1 MKSENAPEISI
12 DFQNK
17 FRFKKIQEIKD
28 ELSLLNKLTKS
39 YEKEIQLSEINTLIN
54 KILEKNNN
62 DIYKN
67 NKEYSKSYKK
77 EFPFTEQDLNE
88 SVKKVLSSNYYP
100 NFIFNKRNLQDISRI
115 LYYAFKNMK
124 NYGVNNEEKL
134 KKKIESITIQE
145 KDIIN
150 MYIDFDLIKREKSEI
165 NKNQLYLNK
174 NPKSFRSTGNLA
186 TINELSQESEES
198 NINGLTAK
206 INKINLNSSGSE
218 CDSGNEGVK
227 NIFKKIKNIFDSNS
241 SKKDKKEKKEL
252 NMINSDINDI
262 EEISKT
268 KEGKLLILKEYLIY
282 PEKNNINIK
291 YELPIEFIILLKKFE
306 NVKSLTFQIKGMTK
320 KMLKEN
326 IFILSNIN
334 LLFPN
339 FSEIT
344 IDLNDDK
351 LCAKINKIYQIRQE
365 ELLKQYKS
373 SFRILK
379 YKKYYQSRTT
389 NCWIPEGDIIFS
401 KNSEEDNNIETNIN
415 KEKKKYYFIE
425 NINENANIY
434 GNKLNSINE
443 KDYPNI
449 KYITPLGNKS
459 YPYSRNEFFSFD
471 ELDESE
477 EISTGERTFSEFN
490 KINESL
496 NQLNNTKRK
505 STSNSTMNTLRLKEI
520 PKMPKSY
527 EATYIEINRKKTT
540 PQLLHCLVK
549 KKQEPFEMIFLYSF
563 FFAKMHKIKK
573 LSLYFNDSFSLETEF
588 YLRNKDISF
597 EGFHFLLLLNNLKEL
612 NEINISFNSIDK
624 TSFKKILGLIN
635 INKNISILR
644 LNFFP
649 PNINYEVTSL
659 LKLGS
664 LNKFSLHHLYKEQK
678 HFLTKEK
685 NMKDLEMDYFLLNHK
700 FDNDFE
706 KNISS
711 LFNTIKSNIN
721 NYKEISFRFDLPLLI
736 QSCEKYLILI
746 IKFIINII
754 ILISNTKN
762 NINTI
767 KIISPELILDG
778 RKIPF
783 LPYLFKHI
791 NKLNKFKSNTNMT
804 QFILKCKIYKI
815 PDLFNF
821 LIFNNIN
828 NIKSI
833 HIGDMDFE
841 SFSGFINIY
850 KANINSMHNLTIIK
864 IGLNNTLITY
874 DDKISKLI
882 YDYIE
887 YNTTKLDQKILFS
900 FLEFNNDLIKLK
912 SLIDKVHKAKI
923 NNILIQI
930 GKNNIGLLNKINEK
944 QKKELELL
952 FIIMTKE
959 KYKILIKD
967 DIIKNIKKFFLKH
980 KSKIVLCK
988 SFFPNNNA
996 I

>member
-1 MKSENAPEISI
+1 MKSENSCEIKI
-12 DFQNK
+12 DFHNK
-17 FRFKKIQEIKD
+17 FRLKKISEINE

-39 YEKEIQLSEINTLIN
+39 YEKEIQLSEINSLIN
-54 KILEKNNN
+54 KILDKNNN

-88 SVKKVLSSNYYP
+88 SVKKVISSNYCP
-100 NFIFNKRNLQDISRI
+100 NFIFNKRNIQDVSRI
-115 LYYAFKNMK
+115 LYYSYKNMK
-124 NYGVNNEEKL
+124 NYGINNEEKL
-134 KKKIESITIQE
+134 KKKIENISIKE

-150 MYIDFDLIKREKSEI
+150 MYIDFDLIKGEKSEI
-165 NKNQLYLNK
+165 NKNKLYANK
-174 NPKSFRSTGNLA
+174 NPKSFLSTGNLA

-206 INKINLNSSGSE
+206 VNKINLNSSGNE
-218 CDSGNEGVK
+218 CDSGDEGVK
-227 NIFKKIKNIFDSNS
+227 NIFKKIKNLFDS
-241 SKKDKKEKKEL
+241 SKKDKKDKKEL
-252 NMINSDINDI
+252 NIANNEINDI
-262 EEISKT
+262 DDICKN
-268 KEGKLLILKEYLIY
+268 KERKIFILKEYLIY

-291 YELPIEFIILLKKFE
+291 FDLPIEFIILLKKFE
-306 NVKSLTFQIKGMTK
+306 NVKILTFQIKGMTK

-339 FSEIT
+339 YSEIK

-351 LCAKINKIYQIRQE
+351 LCGKINKIYQIRQE

-373 SFRILK
+373 NYRILK

-401 KNSEEDNNIETNIN
+401 NNIEEDIT
-415 KEKKKYYFIE
+415 KEKKEYYFIE
-425 NINENANIY
+425 NVNENSNIY

-443 KDYPNI
+443 KDYPYI
-449 KYITPLGNKS
+449 KYIIQEGHKS
-459 YPYSRNEFFSFD
+459 YPYSRNDFVSFD

-477 EISTGERTFSEFN
+477 EITSGERTISEFS
-490 KINESL
+490 KIKESQY
-496 NQLNNTKRK
+496 QLNYAKRK
-505 STSNSTMNTLRLKEI
+505 STSNSTYLKLKEI
-520 PKMPKSY
+520 PKLPKSF
-527 EATYIEINRKKTT
+527 EATYIDIYRKKTT
-540 PQLLHCLVK
+540 PQLLHYLVK
-549 KKQEPFEMIFLYSF
+549 KKQEPFEMLFLYSF
-563 FFAKMHKIKK
+563 FFDKINKLKK

-597 EGFHFLLLLNNLKEL
+597 EGFHFLLLLNKLKEL
-612 NEINISFNSIDK
+612 NEINISFNSIDRS
-624 TSFKKILGLIN
+624 SFKKILGLIN

-644 LNFFP
+644 INFFP
-649 PNINYEVTSL
+649 SNINYEVTSL

-664 LNKFSLHHLYKEQK
+664 QIRFSLHHLYKEQK
-678 HFLTKEK
+678 NILIKEK
-685 NMKDLEMDYFLLNHK
+685 DYKDLEMDYFLLNHK
-700 FDNDFE
+700 FDIYFQ

-711 LFNTIKSNIN
+711 LFNTIKTNIN

-736 QSCEKYLILI
+736 QSCDKYITLI

-762 NINTI
+762 NISI
-767 KIISPELILDG
+767 LKIISPELILDG

-783 LPYLFKHI
+783 LPYLFRNI
-791 NKLNKFKSNTNMT
+791 NKFKGHTYIT

-833 HIGDMDFE
+833 YIGDMDFE

-850 KANINSMHNLTIIK
+850 KGNINQMPNLKIIK
-864 IGLNNTLITY
+864 IGLNNTIISYNT
-874 DDKISKLI
+874 KISKII
-882 YDYIE
+882 YEYIE
-887 YNTTKLDQKILFS
+887 YNSVKLEEKILFS
-900 FLEFNNDLIKLK
+900 FLEFNNDFKGMK
-912 SLIDKVHKAKI
+912 SLMNKI
-923 NNILIQI
+923 YKTNIKNIVIQI
-930 GKNNIGLLNKINEK
+930 GKNNLPLLNKIYEK
-944 QKKELELL
+944 QKNELELL
-952 FIIMTKE
+952 FIIMTKG
-959 KYKILIKD
+959 KYKKLINYQ
-967 DIIKNIKKFFLKH
+967 IIKNIKKYFGKH

-988 SFFPNNNA
+988 SFFSHND